1 LFLARIDG
9 SLTATVKHKSLEGQR
24 LLIAQ
29 RLGAD
34 GTDVG
39 EPLVVLDPM
48 GARAGS
54 TVLVTSDGAFA
65 QTLLGDK
72 SSPSRMVV
80 LGLVDETSGTGSGR
94 PRVGDR
100 R

>member
-1 LFLARIDG
+1 MFLARIDG
-9 SLTATVKHKSLEGQR
+9 SVTATLKHPSLEGQR

-34 GTDVG
+34 GSSVG
-39 EPLVVLDPM
+39 EPIVVLDPL
-48 GARAGS
+48 GARNGS

-65 QTLLGDK
+65 SQLVDDK
-72 SSPSRMVV
+72 RTPSRMVV
-80 LGLVDETSGTGSGR
+80 LGLVDTEAGTANVRRSS
-94 PRVGDR
+94 GDR

>member
-1 LFLARIDG
+1 MFLARIDG
-9 SLTATVKHKSLEGQR
+9 TVTATVKHKSLAGQR

-39 EPLVVLDPM
+39 EPLVVLDPL
-48 GARAGS
+48 GAGAGT

-65 QTLLGDK
+65 QALLDDK
-72 SSPSRMVV
+72 NTPSRMVV
-80 LGLVDETSGTGSGR
+80 LGIVDPAAGAER
-94 PRVGDR
+94 
-100 R
+100 